1 MDLNFSQSG
10 HADPRLRG
18 GGWRLIY
25 EPFPQKAG
33 SGSAHLGRTR
43 VKNFEEA
50 GLAEPILRAV
60 TEEGYTAPTPI
71 QGKVIPLMKQG
82 DDVLGIAQTGTGKTA
97 AFVLPLLT
105 QLTENRKKPEPHT
118 CRALI
123 LAPTRELAS
132 QIAESVRTYGQYIG
146 PSVAVIFG
154 GVKHGPQ
161 LQRLSKGLDI
171 VIATPGRLEDHMSTG
186 GIRLD
191 ATTTVVLDEADQMLD
206 LGFAPAIRRILGK
219 LPAKRQTVLL
229 SATMP
234 TQIRNLAKQFLTNP
248 QEVSV
253 APASRPIEKIDQSVR
268 LLNSSAKRAALQEIL
283 SDESIE
289 RAIVFTRTK
298 RGADRVSGH
307 LEKAGLSSAAIHGNK
322 SQRQREK
329 SLDGFKNG
337 HIKILVATDIAA
349 RGIDIDG
356 VSHVVNYELPNVPEA
371 YVHRIGRTARA
382 GKSGTAISLCDATEQ
397 PYLRDIE
404 RLIGKKIPSG
414 DSDWAAGSGD
424 TASFDPLGEPTRLK
438 RHKRPQTR
446 RRPNT
451 QGKPASA
458 KQGAEKTQESA
469 KPAKTAGKPA
479 AKRQRPQS
487 AKPTARPAA
496 KRTEGTR
503 QNTSKPGRA
512 QRSAARR

>member
-1 MDLNFSQSG
+1 MKSFS
-10 HADPRLRG
+10 D
-18 GGWRLIY
+18 
-25 EPFPQKAG
+25 
-33 SGSAHLGRTR
+33 
-43 VKNFEEA
+43 A

-60 TEEGYTAPTPI
+60 LEEGYEAPTPI

-82 DDVLGIAQTGTGKTA
+82 HDVLGIAQTGTGKTA

-105 QLTENRKKPEPHT
+105 QLAEDRKKPEPHT

-146 PSVAVIFG
+146 PSIAVIFG

-186 GIRLD
+186 GISLD

-283 SDESIE
+283 ADESIE

-329 SLDGFKNG
+329 SLDHFKTG
-337 HIKILVATDIAA
+337 TIKILVATDIAA

-382 GKSGTAISLCDATEQ
+382 GKSGVAISLCDATEQ

-414 DSDWAAGSGD
+414 DSDWAAGSGE
-424 TASFDPLGEPTRLK
+424 AAGFDPLGEPARLK
-438 RHKRPQTR
+438 RHKRPQSR
-446 RRPNT
+446 RRSNAGST
-451 QGKPASA
+451 PAA
-458 KQGAEKTQESA
+458 KQGAEKQTQNAQNSA
-469 KPAKTAGKPA
+469 KPGKAPAKTAGKPA

-487 AKPTARPAA
+487 AKPTTRPAA

-503 QNTSKPGRA
+503 QNTGKPRRA

>member
-1 MDLNFSQSG
+1 MSK
-10 HADPRLRG
+10 
-18 GGWRLIY
+18 RLITN
-25 EPFPQKAG
+25 QGAC
-33 SGSAHLGRTR
+33 SAHLGSTR
-43 VKNFEEA
+43 VKNFDEA

-60 TEEGYTAPTPI
+60 KEEGYEAPTPI
-71 QGKVIPLMKQG
+71 QREVIPLMKEG
-82 DDVLGIAQTGTGKTA
+82 EDILGIAQTGTGKTA

-105 QLTENRKKPEPHT
+105 RLAEDRKKPAPHT

-132 QIAESVRTYGQYIG
+132 QIAESVRTYGQFIG

-154 GVKHGPQ
+154 GVKPGPQ
-161 LQRLSKGLDI
+161 LRALSKGLDI

-186 GIRLD
+186 GIKLD

-219 LPAKRQTVLL
+219 LPKVRQTVLL

-234 TQIRNLAKQFLTNP
+234 IQIRNLAKEFLSSP
-248 QEVSV
+248 HEISV
-253 APASRPIEKIDQSVR
+253 APVSRPIEKIDQSVR
-268 LLNSSAKRAALQEIL
+268 FLNSSSKRAALLDIL
-283 SDESIE
+283 SEDDIE

-322 SQRQREK
+322 SQRNREK

-337 HIKILVATDIAA
+337 RIKILVATDIAA

-382 GKSGTAISLCDATEQ
+382 GKSGVAVSLCDATEQ

-404 RLIGKKIPSG
+404 RLIGRKIPSG
-414 DSDWAAGSGD
+414 DSDWDGASGD
-424 TASFDPLGEPTRLK
+424 VSTFDPTAEPQRLK
-438 RHKRPQTR
+438 RHKRPQNNR
-446 RRPNT
+446 RRNGGGANRSAGGAGRAA
-451 QGKPASA
+451 QGKAGENGARPAGA
-458 KQGAEKTQESA
+458 KPNAGRGRGKPNANARPGQKNGQNRSQNRTQSGRPRRA
-469 KPAKTAGKPA
+469 KPAA
-479 AKRQRPQS
+479 
-487 AKPTARPAA
+487 
-496 KRTEGTR
+496 
-503 QNTSKPGRA
+503 A
-512 QRSAARR
+512 QR

>member
-1 MDLNFSQSG
+1 M
-10 HADPRLRG
+10 
-18 GGWRLIY
+18 
-25 EPFPQKAG
+25 
-33 SGSAHLGRTR
+33 
-43 VKNFEEA
+43 KNFDEA

-60 TEEGYTAPTPI
+60 KEEGYEAPTPI
-71 QGKVIPLMKQG
+71 QREVIPHMKAG

-105 QLTENRKKPEPHT
+105 RLAEDRKKPAPHT

-132 QIAESVRTYGQYIG
+132 QIADSVRTYGKFIG

-154 GVKHGPQ
+154 GVKPGPQ
-161 LQRLSKGLDI
+161 LRALSKGLDI

-186 GIRLD
+186 GIKLD

-219 LPAKRQTVLL
+219 LPQKRQTVLL

-234 TQIRNLAKQFLTNP
+234 TQIRRLAKEFQTDP
-248 QEVSV
+248 REISV
-253 APASRPIEKIDQSVR
+253 APVSRPIEKIEQSVR
-268 LLNSSAKRAALQEIL
+268 FLNSSSKRAVLQEIL
-283 SDESIE
+283 SENDIE

-307 LEKAGLSSAAIHGNK
+307 LDKAGLSSAAIHGNK

-329 SLDGFKNG
+329 SLAGFKTG
-337 HIKILVATDIAA
+337 SIKILVATDIAA

-404 RLIGKKIPSG
+404 RLIGRKIPSG
-414 DSDWAAGSGD
+414 DGDWDGASGD
-424 TASFDPLGEPTRLK
+424 VPAFDPTAEPARLK
-438 RHKRPQTR
+438 RHKRPQGNR
-446 RRPNT
+446 RRGGGGGGNGRSAGGAGRSGSAQGNKAGEGATRPAGAKPNAGRGRG
-451 QGKPASA
+451 GKPNGNAHSA
-458 KQGAEKTQESA
+458 QKNGPRTGQK
-469 KPAKTAGKPA
+469 AGQNRSQNGRPRRTKPA
-479 AKRQRPQS
+479 A
-487 AKPTARPAA
+487 
-496 KRTEGTR
+496 
-503 QNTSKPGRA
+503 A
-512 QRSAARR
+512 QH